1 MKIPLQWLKEYV
13 DVTMTPI
20 ELGQRLTMAGLETSD
35 VSFIGR
41 EWDNIFVAH
50 VDKVQAHP
58 NADRLRLATVNLGQ
72 ETITVVCGGPNLAQG
87 QKVAF
92 AKLGAKL
99 KNPESEKAQTL
110 KAIKI
115 RGFLSEGMV
124 CSEREL
130 GLGEDASGILILD
143 ENAPTGTPLSEYLG
157 DTIIV
162 TEVTPNRPDW
172 LSLLGVAY
180 EVAAIN
186 GAEVK
191 IPRSSYNE
199 ESPTI
204 KQTCTLLNEA
214 PDLARRYTA
223 SLISGVTI
231 GASPQWMKDR
241 LTKVGL
247 RPINNIVDITNYVML
262 EYGQPLHAFD
272 FDTLDKRT
280 ILVRRAKNG
289 ESLTTIDGIHR
300 KFTNDMLVIADGTK
314 PVAVAGVMG
323 GAATEVS
330 QSTTNILLESANF
343 KPESIRRTSASLEI
357 KTEASYRFERNLN
370 SELASAALKRATA
383 LIQKLA
389 GGTVSKGILDS
400 HPGKSDK
407 STVILEINRIKKVLG
422 VALSTNQI
430 KKVLTSLGFNITLI
444 DQNSISVR
452 IPYWRSDISIEED
465 LIEELAR
472 TTGYE
477 RIPATFLATSIPQ
490 HQKQPERELREK
502 AKDLLVSAGL
512 QEIISYSIT
521 AERNLDLTK
530 KVEQTK
536 PLRLRNPMSPE
547 QEFLRTSLR
556 GSLLA
561 TLEMNQRYG
570 QDRIGIFEVGRVYL
584 RRKDDLP
591 EERDMAVGALWG
603 GRAPLSW
610 VGEQGKVDFFDAK
623 GVVESFM
630 SGLELEVEY
639 VAGED
644 PNFHP
649 GRTAYVKINE
659 VTTGVIGELRPDIQ
673 EELSIPGEPVALFE
687 LNLATILQHLPK
699 ETSRFESIPRFPGSY
714 RDLSLLA
721 DFHVPA
727 ARLESLIKDHELVN
741 DVTIFDVYVGSGVPE
756 GKRSIALRI
765 HFKSP
770 HRTLT
775 SKVISDAEGEIMNR
789 LVKEVGVELRS

>member
-1 MKIPLQWLKEYV
+1 MRIPLQWLKEYV
-13 DVTMTPI
+13 DVTMAPK
-20 ELGQRLTMAGLETSD
+20 ELGHHLTMAGLETGDIS
-35 VSFIGR
+35 VIGQ
-41 EWDNIFVAH
+41 EWNNIFVGH
-50 VDKVQAHP
+50 VDKVQDHP

-72 ETITVVCGGPNLAQG
+72 KTMTVVCGGPNLAQG

-99 KNPESEKAQTL
+99 TNPESGKIQTL
-110 KAIKI
+110 KAVNI

-130 GLGEDASGILILD
+130 GLGEDESGILVLD
-143 ENAPTGTPLSEYLG
+143 ENAPTGSPLSEYLG
-157 DTIIV
+157 DTIME

-172 LSLLGVAY
+172 LSILGVAY
-180 EVAAIN
+180 EVAAIS
-186 GAEVK
+186 GVEVK
-191 IPRSSYNE
+191 MPKSSYKE

-204 KQTCTLLNEA
+204 NKNCTLRNDA

-231 GASPQWMKDR
+231 GPSPQWMKDR

-300 KFTNDMLVIADGTK
+300 KLTNDMLVIADGTK

-343 KPESIRRTSASLEI
+343 KPESIRRTSASLEM

-370 SELASAALKRATA
+370 SELASEALKRATG

-400 HPGKSDK
+400 HPGQSDE
-407 STVILEINRIKKVLG
+407 SAVILEIGRVKKVLG
-422 VALSTNQI
+422 VALSTNQT
-430 KKVLTSLGFNITLI
+430 KKVLASLGFKITLI
-444 DQNSISVR
+444 DQNSMRVH

-472 TTGYE
+472 TTGYD
-477 RIPATFLATSIPQ
+477 RIPTTFLATSIPQ
-490 HQKQPERELREK
+490 HEKQPERELREK

-521 AERNLDLTK
+521 AERNLNLTK
-530 KVEQTK
+530 ELEQTE

-570 QDRIGIFEVGRVYL
+570 QDRIGIFEVGRAYL
-584 RRKDDLP
+584 RREDDLP
-591 EERDMAVGALWG
+591 EERDMAVGVLWG
-603 GRAPLSW
+603 ERSPLSW
-610 VGEQGKVDFFDAK
+610 AGEQGKVGFFDAK

-630 SGLELEVEY
+630 CGLELKVEY

-644 PNFHP
+644 PNLHP
-649 GRTAYVKINE
+649 GRTAYVRISG
-659 VTTGVIGELRPDIQ
+659 VTTGVIGELRPDTQ
-673 EELSIPGEPVALFE
+673 EKLAITGEPVALFE
-687 LNLATILQHLPK
+687 LNLAIILQHLPK
-699 ETSRFESIPRFPGSY
+699 EISRFESIPRFPGSY
-714 RDLSLLA
+714 RDLSLVA

-727 ARLESLIKDHELVN
+727 ARLESLIKAHKLVN
-741 DVTIFDVYVGSGVPE
+741 DVTIFDVYVGSGVPQ

-775 SKVISDAEGEIMNR
+775 SEVISDAEGEIMDR
-789 LVKEVGVELRS
+789 LVREAGVELRS